1 MAVRFGCQKVK
12 NTMKTTIDEATCLFM
27 FNIKE
32 QVVVDFFLEFVCRY
46 FFLSFGLNH
55 FGFIHFA
62 NFQTKK
68 MCLNSIPLINATAEA
83 KLKFI
88 ALFPFLS
95 IIFGKITSF

>member
-68 MCLNSIPLINATAEA
+68 KMFKFYPPDKCYCRGQIKIYCLISILINY
-83 KLKFI
+83 FR
-88 ALFPFLS
+88 
-95 IIFGKITSF
+95 